1 MQASGLMND
10 KENVPRAVVLV
21 VEDEALVR
29 LDAFDTLDRAGFEVC
44 EAASASE
51 ALVVL
56 DERQDVTVVVTD
68 VEMPGPL
75 NGLDLAKQ
83 VRETRP
89 GVAVLLVS
97 GRKRP
102 QPGEIP
108 QEVEFLSKPYRT
120 STLITRV
127 RAAAE
132 KK

>member
-1 MQASGLMND
+1 
-10 KENVPRAVVLV
+10 VVVLV
-21 VEDEALVR
+21 VEDEALLR

-56 DERQDVTVVVTD
+56 DQRHDVAVVVTD

-75 NGLDLAKQ
+75 NGLDLARQ
-83 VRETRP
+83 VRKTRP
-89 GVAVLLVS
+89 EVAIILVS
-97 GRKRP
+97 GRTRP

>member
-1 MQASGLMND
+1 MTA
-10 KENVPRAVVLV
+10 
-21 VEDEALVR
+21 
-29 LDAFDTLDRAGFEVC
+29 
-44 EAASASE
+44 
-51 ALVVL
+51 
-56 DERQDVTVVVTD
+56 VVTD

-102 QPGEIP
+102 QPGNIP

>member
-1 MQASGLMND
+1 MNEKD
-10 KENVPRAVVLV
+10 SVTCAVVLV
-21 VEDEALVR
+21 VEDEALLR

-56 DERQDVTVVVTD
+56 DRRHDVAVVVTD
-68 VEMPGPL
+68 LEMPGPL
-75 NGLDLAKQ
+75 NGLDLARQ
-83 VRETRP
+83 VRKTWPE
-89 GVAVLLVS
+89 VAVVIVS
-97 GRKRP
+97 GCMRP

-127 RAAAE
+127 REAAE

>member
-1 MQASGLMND
+1 MNKKD
-10 KENVPRAVVLV
+10 SVTCVVVLV
-21 VEDEALVR
+21 VEDEALLR

-56 DERQDVTVVVTD
+56 DQRHDVAVVVTD

-75 NGLDLAKQ
+75 NGLDLARQ
-83 VRETRP
+83 VRKTRP
-89 GVAVLLVS
+89 EVAIILVS
-97 GRKRP
+97 GRTRP
-102 QPGEIP
+102 QPEEIP